1 MTDKAIDLGT
11 ALDFVRSND
20 PKFKKIPGYSQE
32 LDYIPS
38 QKLTFDVDSAAV
50 MAAGVLDTAYLPYMQ
65 KQMTIDLTGKD
76 YLGKHELIILD
87 MLRTNNWKRP
97 IYYAITVSPDQ
108 FVKLDPFFQQVGM
121 AYHIVPMETKNTV
134 RSVDTEKM
142 YDNVMNKFKWGGVD
156 KPGIYLDE
164 NVMRMCKSYR
174 MVVFGKLA
182 TTLIYEKKN
191 DKALQVLDKC
201 MEVLPPENVPLDYSG
216 LTIGESYY
224 LLGEK
229 EKGHNVLKAIGDN
242 SLRNLN
248 WYFRLTPKQFASA
261 ASDVNSDLYTLQEVI
276 KITKDKDPELT
287 KLYQEEFDNFRMALS
302 SLQPKE

>member
-76 YLGKHELIILD
+76 YLGKQELIILD

-121 AYHIVPMETKNTV
+121 AYHIVPMETKNTI

-156 KPGIYLDE
+156 QPGVYVDE

-174 MVVFGKLA
+174 VALFSKLA
-182 TTLIYEKKN
+182 AALMSEGKN
-191 DKALQVLDKC
+191 DKALNVLDKA
-201 MEVLPPENVPLDYSG
+201 MAVLPPENVPLDYSA
-216 LTIGESYY
+216 LSIGEFYY
-224 LLGEK
+224 ELGQK
-229 EKGHNVLKAIGDN
+229 EKGEAIFSGIADDAV
-242 SLRNLN
+242 RTVN
-248 WYFRLTPKQFASA
+248 WIFRHKPGQFASA
-261 ASDVNSDLYTLQEVI
+261 VGDLEHNLAVLQEVLRVA
-276 KITKDKDPELT
+276 KKHDPELAQ
-287 KLYQEEFDNFRMALS
+287 KYQEEFDNYRMAYGS
-302 SLQPKE
+302 IVKE